1 MRSLIA
7 ARDLQRHRC
16 LMGREST
23 QHATPDLFSTGR
35 VREASAASTKSVS
48 NTAARIPPASQR
60 YVLPKNLDFA
70 VRQLTDDELMQL
82 LEVALQEV
90 KQRGKSPLRA
100 GGDPMQSSRQTEEVA
115 QKHST
120 TENTSNRKQVAAE
133 VTLSPGKLNAV
144 RAAFGAGVTPSR
156 IARQF
161 GISQANV
168 RKALAARVASQGSDV
183 AVLEVTN
190 FTEIAASPSKQRGQ
204 LPFIFKRTITFYF
217 QSLVPA
223 SCSLKRMATDARLR
237 KFRTS
242 APVSPL
248 SLWAKAGHRNVNL
261 GHTRFIV

>member
-7 ARDLQRHRC
+7 TRDLQRHHC

-23 QHATPDLFSTGR
+23 QHTMPDLFSTGG
-35 VREASAASTKSVS
+35 VREASAASIKSGS
-48 NTAARIPPASQR
+48 DTAARIPSASQR

-82 LEVALQEV
+82 LEVALQEA

-144 RAAFGAGVTPSR
+144 RAAFRAGVTPSR

-168 RKALAARVASQGSDV
+168 RKSIGC
-183 AVLEVTN
+183 
-190 FTEIAASPSKQRGQ
+190 EITRN
-204 LPFIFKRTITFYF
+204 
-217 QSLVPA
+217 
-223 SCSLKRMATDARLR
+223 DAY
-237 KFRTS
+237 
-242 APVSPL
+242 
-248 SLWAKAGHRNVNL
+248 AG
-261 GHTRFIV
+261 